1 MDGADL
7 ALSALKRIFNEKF
20 FRRTGIAACSSVFL
34 LFVLGGLVRV
44 TGSGMGCPDWPK
56 CFGLLA
62 PPTCSCE
69 LPANYQ
75 QIFLKQRVAK
85 LNRFANTLEALGM
98 SDKARVLRNDKK
110 LLEPEEFN
118 AFKAW
123 TEYINRLFGVL
134 AGLFSLAFT
143 LLAFRRIKEKP
154 GVALF
159 AALGFVMLLFNAWLG
174 SIVVATN
181 LLPGIV
187 TIHFLF
193 SFLCIF
199 FFLTALNRNSP
210 FGLLNDD
217 VKIRGHWMVLCLM
230 VLFEVILGTLARE
243 QVEVLKAGGGLT
255 TKMGDFN
262 VEGMGFMFVL
272 HRYFPLIL
280 IVYALRLVRRKNVR
294 YAFQNIGLIL
304 IVVLSVMQ
312 MLLGAANI
320 FWVLPG
326 VTQVLHIVLGAFLP
340 IWVFYFVLAKPGEHS
355 VVNTTAH

>member
-1 MDGADL
+1 M
-7 ALSALKRIFNEKF
+7 SPLKRIFNDQF

-69 LPANYQ
+69 LPADYKEV
-75 QIFLKQRVAK
+75 FLKKRVAK
-85 LNRFANTLEALGM
+85 LNRFANTLERFGM
-98 SDKARVLRNDKK
+98 KEKADILRNDKK

-134 AGLFSLAFT
+134 AGFFALVFT
-143 LLAFRRIKEKP
+143 LMAFRRMKQKK

-187 TIHFLF
+187 TVHFLF

-199 FFLTALNRNSP
+199 FFMAALQRDKP
-210 FGLLNDD
+210 FILNKDKSKLWLQWLLLAA
-217 VKIRGHWMVLCLM
+217 ILM
-230 VLFEVILGTLARE
+230 VEVVLGTLARE
-243 QVEVLKAGGGLT
+243 RVEVLSMGGTLA
-255 TKMGDFN
+255 K
-262 VEGMGFMFVL
+262 EGMLNIDGMGVFFAL
-272 HRYFPLIL
+272 HRYLPVGTV
-280 IVYALRLVRRKNVR
+280 VYAYWLFRKYR
-294 YAFQNIGLIL
+294 QSIKMQAKGFLALATLSLFQIA
-304 IVVLSVMQ
+304 
-312 MLLGAANI
+312 LGACNI
-320 FWVLPG
+320 LWVLPA
-326 VTQVLHIVLGAFLP
+326 TAQVLHIVLGAFLP
-340 IWVFYFVLAKPGEHS
+340 IFVFYFVLAKPGADL
-355 VVNTTAH
+355 VVKEEAI